1 MVRISRW
8 FRRQPALTRVVVLFV
23 GLVLPQALLGLPI
36 AATAIGPL
44 PTLGVVLL
52 VGAAMTIAAAAEAEA
67 LVRDGAFRREGGFFG
82 RVVERFLGPRAAA
95 IPDALAGLRTS
106 MSVLAS
112 YVGLSVTL
120 AALTGLPRVL
130 WGAVTFVALT
140 ALLVRGGLRI
150 PAEVGAVLGIACL
163 PLLLAIGVIAAV
175 HGGGDLS
182 AADHL
187 SGASVGNVLGVVVM
201 LYIANVYVV
210 QIAREL
216 LPEEPGG
223 RALVRGSALGT
234 VAVTVIAGAWLMAT
248 SAGLAPDQLRGEI
261 GTVLGPL
268 AAETGAV
275 VVVLGT
281 MLTLLLL
288 GLGIE
293 RTSVA
298 VMNLVAERLSA
309 GRRVAVLAPLAVCA
323 LGEILLGAGS
333 VTFSDV
339 FGVAGIATN
348 IVLAIAVPLLLLL
361 AARASGDEQPEPGAR
376 VPLFGRPGAVWAS
389 VAVAAVLLVAFATVL
404 ADRLLLRIAAGA
416 SLVALLATV
425 ALAVRA
431 GAFVASASAGGR
443 DRRSA

>member
-1 MVRISRW
+1 MALGARW
-8 FRRQPALTRVVVLFV
+8 FARQPALTRVVLLFV

-36 AATAIGPL
+36 AATAIGTL
-44 PTLGVVLL
+44 PTFGVL
-52 VGAAMTIAAAAEAEA
+52 VVVGVAMTIAAAAEAEA

-82 RVVERFLGPRAAA
+82 RVVERYLGLRAAA
-95 IPDALAGLRTS
+95 IPDVLAGLRTS

-130 WGAVTFVALT
+130 WGAVTFAAVA
-140 ALLVRGGLRI
+140 ALLLRGGLRI
-150 PAEVGAVLGIACL
+150 PAEVGAVLGLACL

-175 HGGGDLS
+175 HGGGDLG
-182 AADHL
+182 AVDAF
-187 SGASVGNVLGVVVM
+187 SGAALGNVIGVVVM

-216 LPEEPGG
+216 LPQEPGG

-234 VAVTVIAGAWLMAT
+234 VVVTVIAGAWLLAT
-248 SAGLAPDQLRGEI
+248 AAGLAPGQLRGEV

-268 AAETGAV
+268 ADEMGPA

-281 MLTLLLL
+281 ILTLLLL

-298 VMNLVAERLSA
+298 VMNLVAERLA
-309 GRRVAVLAPLAVCA
+309 THRLIAALAPLAVCA

-339 FGVAGIATN
+339 FGVSGIATN
-348 IVLAIAVPLLLLL
+348 IVLALALPLLLLL
-361 AARASGDEQPEPGAR
+361 AARRSGDEEPAQGAQ
-376 VPLFGRPGAVWAS
+376 VPLFGRPLAVWAS
-389 VAVAAVLLVAFATVL
+389 VAVAAILLVAFATVL
-404 ADRLLLRIAAGA
+404 TDRVLLRVAAVV
-416 SLVALLATV
+416 SLAALAATV
-425 ALAVRA
+425 GLALRA
-431 GAFVASASAGGR
+431 GAFAPRPAA
-443 DRRSA
+443 RR